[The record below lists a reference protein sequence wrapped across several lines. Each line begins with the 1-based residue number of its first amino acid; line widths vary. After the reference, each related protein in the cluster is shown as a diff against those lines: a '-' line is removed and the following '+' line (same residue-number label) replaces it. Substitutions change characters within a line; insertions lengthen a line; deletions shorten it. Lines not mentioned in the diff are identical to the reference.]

1 MEQRKKYLE
10 EQERNRVLQAQQ
22 QAQQQA
28 QLQAQQAQLQAQ
40 QAQLQSQMYNQLQ
53 AQQAQQPLDEEGQKI
68 RMKQA
73 RLILIINFLNP
84 MSK

>member
-1 MEQRKKYLE
+1 M
-10 EQERNRVLQAQQ
+10 

-28 QLQAQQAQLQAQ
+28 QLQAQQQAQLQAQ